1 MKKKSREYGR
11 FTNGAVTGALLIF
24 VALCLITGL
33 GSISRLLDSSGSL
46 VYFGGQKALADEQDV
61 EDAKIDSVVH
71 SDTLIVVDTT
81 AAPGESFWL
90 TISLTNDSIPVSG
103 FGFILAYNSSIIY
116 PDTIM
121 INPCAPESLCTLVA
135 VSGYKTDRTE
145 ASFAD
150 PFVWGGRLINNNSL
164 DTLKF
169 AGLVDIFDVPYPHL
183 PSGGSGP
190 VVRFKFNVAPG
201 AQPDQKDTIRFVFW
215 DAEAGNY
222 ANTLSDTVGLHNY
235 IPETRA
241 GVFTVSGGGPG
252 DNNCPVFTAPV
263 ASSFQV
269 NQGTTLEFD
278 VTATDED
285 GDTITLSLDPL
296 DLVGQTTWSFAT
308 KKGAGSVTQTF
319 EYTPGFDE
327 SPGFKNVRFIAVDDS
342 GCSVP
347 KNVSIQVIETAQDR
361 LMASSLQGGVPGASD
376 RLTPFMITNSVDIYG
391 FQFTFRWDPAKL
403 YVDSL
408 VPTDALQ
415 GFSVWDNLTDSVDA
429 GNATVLVFGLGGETI
444 PAGLDT
450 VIYPAFRVLEDAEPG
465 PVSIQIDNA
474 REAINPGY
482 PSQPLGA
489 MNGIFM
495 IDRFGDANLD
505 QVVDVGDVVSLVAY
519 INHSISFSPRQE
531 SAADVNQD
539 SDVNVGDLVAMIDII
554 LGSWMGPSPPMY
566 PGPMAFVELDYDDL
580 QPGGSGEVRVMA
592 DLEVPVAAAQLL
604 INYDPD
610 KVTFEVPALSERSG
624 HFLVEH
630 RDDGNGKLHVVLFN
644 MSNDPIAAGEGNI
657 LSLPVTLS
665 PGAEDDFGIELKE
678 VALADEKAALIPVGD
693 VTSRPVAFE
702 LGQNYP
708 NPFNPSTT
716 IKFTLPSAGDGG
728 ATLPTSLRIYNVLG
742 GVVRTLVDEP
752 MVPGVHHEVWDGRDD
767 HGNRV
772 ASGIYFYRLR
782 AGDLQ
787 HTKKM
792 VLMK

>member
-1 MKKKSREYGR
+1 MKKKLRENGR
-11 FTNGAVTGALLIF
+11 FTNGAVTGVLLIF
-24 VALCLITGL
+24 IALCLATGL
-33 GSISRLLDSSGSL
+33 GNLSNLLNSSESL
-46 VYFGGQKALADEQDV
+46 VHFGGQRALADDQDV
-61 EDAKIDSVVH
+61 EDAKADSFLTN
-71 SDTLIVVDTT
+71 DTLLVVDTT
-81 AAPGESFWL
+81 AAPGQSFWL
-90 TISLTNDSIPVSG
+90 TVNLTNTTIPVSG
-103 FGFILAYNSSIIY
+103 FSFILAYNSSIIY

-121 INPCAPESLCTLVA
+121 TNPCAPEELCTLTVVA
-135 VSGYKTDRTE
+135 GHETERTE
-145 ASFAD
+145 VPFAGAIA
-150 PFVWGGRLINNNSL
+150 WQGRLVNENSL

-169 AGLVDIFDVPYPHL
+169 VGLTSIFDVPYPHL
-183 PSGGSGP
+183 PIGGTGP
-190 VVRFKFNVAPG
+190 VVRFRFNVAPG
-201 AQPDQKDTIRFVFW
+201 AEPDQKDTIRFVFW

-222 ANTLSDTVGLHNY
+222 GSTVTDTIGLDNF

-252 DNNCPVFTAPV
+252 DNHCPVFTSPV
-263 ASSFQV
+263 SDYFQV
-269 NQGTTLEFD
+269 NEGVTLEFD

-285 GDTITLSLDPL
+285 GDTITLTMDPL
-296 DLVGQTTWSFAT
+296 DPDGLNYNFESKVGE
-308 KKGAGSVTQTF
+308 GVVTSRF
-319 EYTPGFDE
+319 DYTPAYDE
-327 SPGFKNVRFIAVDDS
+327 APATRYVRFR
-342 GCSVP
+342 
-347 KNVSIQVIETAQDR
+347 VSDGQCPPVVKTVTIEVIETAQDL
-361 LMASSLQGGVPGASD
+361 LMASTLQGGVPGARE

-408 VPTDALQ
+408 MATDALQ
-415 GFSVWDNLTDSVDA
+415 GFSVWDNLADSVSA
-429 GNATVLVFGLGGETI
+429 GNATVLVFGLGGERI

-465 PVSIQIDNA
+465 PVAIQISNA

-489 MNGIFM
+489 VDGIFM

-505 QVVDVGDVVSLVAY
+505 TWVDVGDIVSLVAY
-519 INHSISFSPRQE
+519 INDSISFNPRQE
-531 SAADVNQD
+531 SAADINQD
-539 SDVNVGDLVAMIDII
+539 SDINVGDLVAMIDLI
-554 LGSWMGPSPPMY
+554 LGRWMGPSPSMY
-566 PGPMAFVELDYDDL
+566 PGPMAFVELDYQDL
-580 QPGGSGEVRVMA
+580 QPGSSGEIRVMA
-592 DLEVPVAAAQLL
+592 DLEVPVAAAQLQ

-610 KVTFEVPALSERSG
+610 NVSFEVPALSERSG
-624 HFLVEH
+624 HFLVQY
-630 RDDGNGKLHVVLFN
+630 RDDGNGKLHLVLFN
-644 MSNDPIAAGEGNI
+644 MSNDPIPVGEGSI
-657 LSLPVTLS
+657 LSLPVTLNQD
-665 PGAEDDFGIELKE
+665 AEDDFGIELKE
-678 VALADEKAALIPVGD
+678 IALADERAALIPVGGGP
-693 VTSRPVAFE
+693 SRPVAFE

-742 GVVRTLVDEP
+742 EVVRTLVDEP